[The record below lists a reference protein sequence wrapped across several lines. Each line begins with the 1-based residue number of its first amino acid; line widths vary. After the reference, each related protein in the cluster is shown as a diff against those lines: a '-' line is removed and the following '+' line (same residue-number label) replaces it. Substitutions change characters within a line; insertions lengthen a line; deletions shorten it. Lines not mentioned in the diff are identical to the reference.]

1 MAANERGFTL
11 VEMLIVLTI
20 FFSLLMI
27 SSNLFLKARNEVS
40 LHVYSQQ
47 LQLLSYEAYAI
58 ALDTNQYMQVMCDPH
73 TPYLYSKPSVFDNR
87 KYIFLPDHMTFSCD
101 LNQDKFFTFKG
112 GNRLKFAG
120 KASLTDHQTNKTVTY
135 NVQFTYGRFRQSQ

>member
-1 MAANERGFTL
+1 MVANERGFTL

-27 SSNLFLKARNEVS
+27 SSNLFFKVKNEVS

-47 LQLLSYEAYAI
+47 LQLLTYEAYAK
-58 ALDTNQYMQVMCDPH
+58 ALDTNQYMQVVCDPH
-73 TPYLYSKPSVFDNR
+73 TPYLYTAYDFDNR
-87 KYIFLPDHMTFSCD
+87 KYLYLPDHLTFSCD
-101 LNQDKFFTFKG
+101 LNRDKFFTFKG

-120 KASLTDHQTNKTVTY
+120 TASLTDHQTNNTVRY